1 MKANT
6 LISRAFFIVMLSF
19 LVLSFSQ
26 KPELDPRLV
35 GRWKDLFDYDG
46 SGKLLKSEFSGKN
59 YISTYS
65 KDGRVL
71 LDPNFLRDDMKKH
84 GIKEPLDYG
93 AIPSFNWKTKN
104 NEILELI
111 TPYGNIESHYRFSA
125 DTLIMVFKT
134 GNQSYFLKV
143 K

>member
-1 MKANT
+1 
-6 LISRAFFIVMLSF
+6 
-19 LVLSFSQ
+19 
-26 KPELDPRLV
+26 
-35 GRWKDLFDYDG
+35 
-46 SGKLLKSEFSGKN
+46 LKNDFSGKN
-59 YISTYS
+59 YISTFTKNGKYL
-65 KDGRVL
+65 G
-71 LDPNFLRDDMKKH
+71 DPNYLRDDMKKH

>member
-1 MKANT
+1 MKTNT
-6 LISRAFFIVMLSF
+6 LISRTFFILILSLIAF
-19 LVLSFSQ
+19 SFSQ
-26 KPELDPRLV
+26 KSELDPRVV
-35 GRWKDLFDYDG
+35 GRWNHIADKDF
-46 SGKLLKSEFSGKN
+46 SGNRLKNDFSGKN
-59 YISTYS
+59 YINTFTKNGKYL
-65 KDGRVL
+65 G
-71 LDPNFLRDDMKKH
+71 DPNYLRDDMKKH
-84 GIKEPLDYG
+84 GINEPLDYNTL
-93 AIPSFNWKTKN
+93 PSFDWKTKN

>member
-1 MKANT
+1 
-6 LISRAFFIVMLSF
+6 MLSF

-46 SGKLLKSEFSGKN
+46 SGNLLKNEFSGKN
-59 YISTYS
+59 YITTYS
-65 KDGRVL
+65 KDGRLL
-71 LDPNFLRDDMKKH
+71 LDPNYLRDDMKKH
-84 GIKEPLDYG
+84 GIKESLDYG

-111 TPYGNIESHYRFSA
+111 TPYGNVETFYRLSS
-125 DTLIMVFKT
+125 DTLILISKNGELT
-134 GNQSYFLKV
+134 YQLRV

>member
-1 MKANT
+1 MKVNT
-6 LISRAFFIVMLSF
+6 LIGRAFFVLILSF

-26 KPELDPRLV
+26 KPELDSRIV
-35 GRWKDLFDYDG
+35 GRWNHIADKDF
-46 SGKLLKSEFSGKN
+46 SGNLLKNDFAGKN
-59 YISTYS
+59 YTFTKNGKYL
-65 KDGRVL
+65 G
-71 LDPNFLRDDMKKH
+71 DPNYLRDDMKRH